1 MDIQTI
7 FIVLFAT
14 AGATFLSS
22 MSGGGASVISLPI
35 FLWAGIPLPLS
46 IATHKVSAIFWTPI
60 SAWNYLKDRKI
71 DWHFLFIFT
80 AIGLIGAYLGVQVV
94 THIDEAVLS
103 KVIGAIILFFVFHT
117 YLKKDLGLKE
127 KRIVSSTKKNLS
139 YIAAIIMGFYESIL
153 GSGNGI
159 AFAALTFHTRGFDFI
174 DALGYYFAIAFF
186 WVSFASALF
195 IGQGYFDVRLMGAA
209 IIGSIIGGYLGSKY
223 AKFKGN
229 KFIKNVFITVG
240 TLLALKLLIVG

>member
-1 MDIQTI
+1 MDIPLI
-7 FIVLFAT
+7 LIVFFST
-14 AGATFLSS
+14 AIAALLSS

-46 IATHKVSAIFWTPI
+46 IATQKVSSVFWTPI

-71 DWHFLFIFT
+71 DWRFLLIF
-80 AIGLIGAYLGVQVV
+80 ALIGLIGAYFGVQAVIL
-94 THIDEAVLS
+94 IDPIVLS
-103 KVIGAIILFFVFHT
+103 KIIGVIILFLVAYT

-127 KRIVSSTKKNLS
+127 KRVTSPIKRAFS
-139 YIAAIIMGFYESIL
+139 YVAAVIMGFYESIL

-186 WVSFASALF
+186 WVTFASALL
-195 IGQGYFDVRLMGAA
+195 INQGYFDASIMISA
-209 IIGSIIGGYLGSKY
+209 ILGSIIGSYFGSKY

-229 KFIKNVFITVG
+229 KFIKNVFLILG
-240 TLLALKLLIVG
+240 TFLGLKLLLL